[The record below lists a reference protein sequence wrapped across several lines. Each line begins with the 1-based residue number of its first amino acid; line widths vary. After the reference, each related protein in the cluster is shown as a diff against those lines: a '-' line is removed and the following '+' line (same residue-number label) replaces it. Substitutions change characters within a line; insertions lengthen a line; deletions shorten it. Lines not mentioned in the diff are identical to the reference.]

1 MTAKLQT
8 KMLKNT
14 NIFSLNFLTV
24 IEYIINI
31 LSELLTG
38 SYCLIRFLDFISI
51 SESGS
56 EVLIKNRVGSVF
68 NIINNILIS
77 LARHRAREQ
86 SG

>member
-1 MTAKLQT
+1 
-8 KMLKNT
+8 MLKNT

-31 LSELLTG
+31 LGELLTG

-56 EVLIKNRVGSVF
+56 EVLIKNRVWSVF